1 MADIKDSRQQFEHT
15 KVGVVITVK
24 NRKIVN
30 KRYVKSIHFM
40 ASTSLILPKYRSVVE
55 RFECRNIIFETISI
69 GTPERDAYVAA

>member
-30 KRYVKSIHFM
+30 KRYVKTM
-40 ASTSLILPKYRSVVE
+40 V
-55 RFECRNIIFETISI
+55 N
-69 GTPERDAYVAA
+69 